1 MSGWL
6 EAFIVIAAMAIV
18 VQMAILVA
26 MFVVMRETAE
36 RFTRIASQLQAR
48 LDPILLRTGRILEDS
63 EERIA
68 SVMSDASEISR
79 VARSQAQRVDRV
91 FSDAVERLRIQ
102 VIRADHI
109 ITGTLEVI
117 EEAGSKVRSTVWE
130 PVRQVS
136 AMLKGL
142 KAGLDMIRGGQRRSP
157 APDATA
163 PQDEELFI

>member
-6 EAFIVIAAMAIV
+6 EAFIVIAAVAIV

-26 MFVVMRETAE
+26 MFALMRDTAK
-36 RFTRIASQLQAR
+36 RFTRMASQLQAR
-48 LDPILLRTGRILEDS
+48 LDPILLRTNRILEDS

-68 SVMSDASEISR
+68 SVMSDAAEISHL
-79 VARSQAQRVDRV
+79 ARGQAQRVDRV

-102 VIRADHI
+102 VVRADHI
-109 ITGTLEVI
+109 LTGTLEVI

-136 AMLKGL
+136 AVLKGL
-142 KAGLDMIRGGQRRSP
+142 KAGLDMIRGQRRQA
-157 APDATA
+157 APDATT
-163 PQDEELFI
+163 QDEELFI